1 MDLIIYTKYN
11 VAAKICGKVY
21 NILKDNI
28 MSGKVLGLRTLET
41 LGDEKIKDECKQ
53 VYKQLKNKGIA
64 FPISISLNNCVGNY
78 TYENRNDEYNIIK
91 NGDVVKIELGVNID
105 GCIAV
110 LGETIVYDESTNE
123 TTENDKDENDKD
135 ENKENTKYI
144 EFLNKLQ
151 KDIVKII
158 KHGEINDEVKMY
170 IESKCTDLSCF
181 PVENT
186 ISYQHFDGKLSTDS
200 SKYIITNYKKYYD
213 DEDVLISKENLCFE
227 FEKGEVYTINLTI
240 IQNNSEN
247 ETEHYYI
254 EPHQPH
260 IYRFNEYFYNLKLA
274 SSKSFCSVIH
284 EQYQKNAFDCVPY
297 KDKPKYKFGIKES
310 LEKGILIQYPVYYS
324 KDRCTVFHKKFTIV
338 VNENGSNIL
347 RYF

>member
-1 MDLIIYTKYN
+1 MDLVLYTKYN

-21 NILKDNI
+21 NLLKETI
-28 MSGKVLGLRTLET
+28 ISGKVLGVNTLQILGNET
-41 LGDEKIKDECKQ
+41 IEKECKQ

-78 TYENRNDEYNIIK
+78 TYESQNDEYNIIK
-91 NGDVVKIELGVNID
+91 NGDVVKIELGVNIG
-105 GCIAV
+105 GCIAM
-110 LGETIVYDESTNE
+110 LGETIIYN
-123 TTENDKDENDKD
+123 ENDKD
-135 ENKENTKYI
+135 ENKNIKYI

-158 KHGEINDEVKMY
+158 KHGETNDEVKTY
-170 IESKCTDLSCF
+170 IESKCTELGCF

-186 ISYQHFDGKLSTDS
+186 ISYQHFDNKLSTDS

-213 DEDVLISKENLCFE
+213 EEDVLISKENLCFE
-227 FEKGEVYTINLTI
+227 FEKDEVYTINLTI
-240 IQNNSEN
+240 IKNNSEG
-247 ETEHYYI
+247 ETEHYYV

-297 KDKPKYKFGIKES
+297 KKQPKYKFGIKES
-310 LEKGILIQYPVYYS
+310 LEKGILIQYPIYYS
-324 KDRCTVFHKKFTIV
+324 KDNNIVFHKKFTIV
-338 VNENGSNIL
+338 VNENNSNIL
-347 RYF
+347 RY

>member
-1 MDLIIYTKYN
+1 MDLVSYTKYN

-21 NILKDNI
+21 NILK
-28 MSGKVLGLRTLET
+28 
-41 LGDEKIKDECKQ
+41 EKILSGEILYVSTLQILGNETIEKECKQ

-78 TYENRNDEYNIIK
+78 IYENGSDEYNIIK

-105 GCIAV
+105 GCIAM
-110 LGETIVYDESTNE
+110 LGETIIYN
-123 TTENDKDENDKD
+123 ENDKD

-158 KHGEINDEVKMY
+158 KHGETNDEIKIY
-170 IESKCTDLSCF
+170 IESKCTESGCF

-186 ISYQHFDGKLSTDS
+186 ISYQHFDSKLSTDS

-213 DEDVLISKENLCFE
+213 DEDLLISKENLCFE

-247 ETEHYYI
+247 ETEHNYT

-297 KDKPKYKFGIKES
+297 KNQLKYKLGIKES
-310 LEKGILIQYPVYYS
+310 ISKGILIQYPVYYS
-324 KDRCTVFHKKFTIV
+324 KDQSIVFHKKFTIV
-338 VNENGSNIL
+338 VNENNSNIL
-347 RYF
+347 RY

>member
-1 MDLIIYTKYN
+1 MDLVLYTKYN

-21 NILKDNI
+21 NLLKETI
-28 MSGKVLGLRTLET
+28 ISGKVLGVNTLQILGNET
-41 LGDEKIKDECKQ
+41 IEKECKQ

-78 TYENRNDEYNIIK
+78 TYESQNDEYNIIK
-91 NGDVVKIELGVNID
+91 NGDVVKIELGVNIG
-105 GCIAV
+105 GCIAM
-110 LGETIVYDESTNE
+110 LGETIIYN
-123 TTENDKDENDKD
+123 ENDKD
-135 ENKENTKYI
+135 ENKNIKYI

-158 KHGEINDEVKMY
+158 KHGETNDEVKTY
-170 IESKCTDLSCF
+170 IESKCTELGCF

-186 ISYQHFDGKLSTDS
+186 ISYQHFDNKLSTDE

-213 DEDVLISKENLCFE
+213 EEDVLISKENLCFE
-227 FEKGEVYTINLTI
+227 FEKDEVYTINLTI
-240 IQNNSEN
+240 IKNNSEG
-247 ETEHYYI
+247 ETEHYYV

-297 KDKPKYKFGIKES
+297 KKQPKYKFGIKES
-310 LEKGILIQYPVYYS
+310 LEKGILIQYPIYYS
-324 KDRCTVFHKKFTIV
+324 KDNNIVFHKKFTIV
-338 VNENGSNIL
+338 VNENNSNIL
-347 RYF
+347 RY